1 MVLNETMIVGEAIAG
16 RSAAVRR
23 DLLRLSGDVAVHTLD
38 LAELLYE
45 AQTNGYPSQWGFES
59 LADYAQRELG
69 LKPRKSQYLS
79 KIISVMHAVGLKR
92 TQFEHAGTSKLREIS
107 TLDPTGSYFNKD
119 THANEPL
126 VDHIVR
132 LVLDSDEMT
141 VEQVREEILRLTG
154 RLGPDRPT
162 TRSYTVPLSAY
173 TDVIKPAFELIRMR
187 LGSQGRDADGAAL
200 DYSDGAVLECIC
212 AEVLSDVHNQP
223 EPIELPMEGE
233 I

>member
-1 MVLNETMIVGEAIAG
+1 MENAIVVGEAVAG
-16 RSAAVRR
+16 RAASVRKA
-23 DLLRLSGDVAVHTLD
+23 LMYLSSGINHSSLD

-79 KIISVMHAVGLKR
+79 KIISVMRAVGLKR

-141 VEQVREEILRLTG
+141 VQQTHDEVLRLQG
-154 RLGPDRPT
+154 RTGPDSPV
-162 TRSYTVPLSAY
+162 TRSYTVPRSAY
-173 TDVIKPAFELIRMR
+173 EHVIKPAFEIIRMR
-187 LGSQGRDADGAAL
+187 LGSQSRDADGLAIE
-200 DYSDGAVLECIC
+200 YKDGTVLEMIC

-223 EPIELPMEGE
+223 EDVTIELPMEE
-233 I
+233 L